1 MTITPPR
8 PRTLDALTSET
19 FVRLKCHVMTL
30 IREEALRAL
39 ETRREGEP

>member
-1 MTITPPR
+1 MTIPPPR

-19 FVRLKCHVMTL
+19 FVRLKRHVMTL